1 MATHHPAADPDRSI
15 SAAVRA
21 LAAGRGITHAD
32 VAHAVEVA
40 TATFN
45 RRLAHGG
52 WTAAELVRLAV
63 YFDVPV
69 TSLLSGLDGQV
80 APTIRPL
87 DADHASAHQE
97 SRSPTA

>member
-1 MATHHPAADPDRSI
+1 MAMHHPVAEPDRSI

-52 WTAAELVRLAV
+52 WTAAELVRLAR

-69 TSLLSGLDGQV
+69 TSLLSGLDGRV
-80 APTIRPL
+80 APTIRPP
-87 DADHASAHQE
+87 DPDQAPTHQE
-97 SRSPTA
+97 SRSHTA